1 MYYPEIRIIISL
13 FPIDP
18 EQNQDQDDDD
28 IDDENTSSDSNNN
41 IYFDTSKKDI
51 IPEILDISTRDLE
64 EPIELTGIEDLPIQR
79 TKFYL
84 PPLISDSD
92 SVELYQRPAIDYG
105 TMNIHILI
113 MEKTHD
119 DIDIYLL

>member
-1 MYYPEIRIIISL
+1 MKSEWNWN
-13 FPIDP
+13 FPIAP
-18 EQNQDQDDDD
+18 QQNQDQDDE
-28 IDDENTSSDSNNN
+28 ITDELNTSDSNN

-51 IPEILDISTRDLE
+51 HEIPEILDISTRDLE

-92 SVELYQRPAIDYG
+92 SVELYQRPDATDYG
-105 TMNIHILI
+105 TLNNEHSRDR
-113 MEKTHD
+113 TD
-119 DIDIYLL
+119 